1 MKDIRQALSHL
12 PEGLQETYENILGKV
27 EPGCVEIVKQTLQ
40 WLVCDVSTLTIA
52 ELYECLAIE
61 QYMDH
66 IDEEAQLSSPM
77 DIYDLCGSL
86 ISVTAEGGVILAH
99 LSVKD
104 YLLSDAI
111 EHGKASAFAL
121 SLPQANAENA
131 FKCLTYLSF
140 AEFRTGPSRTA
151 NEFEARLLAHPFLEH
166 ASRFWVTYAE
176 NSGFASE
183 ELKGRVLEFFTPSF
197 RPQFMSWLQIICSE
211 VVLRRQDLKRTVHER
226 RKAGYNYYPKH
237 ATPLYYAASFGIEH
251 VVRALLEQGAEV
263 DATGGR
269 LGATA
274 FHAAALRGHV
284 KVMDI
289 LFQNG
294 ADPNKMD
301 FIKKTP
307 LNSAALVDNV
317 EVIKYLLE
325 HGADP
330 DIRDDRHMTAYGW
343 ACALGHDETRKLLEP
358 VTVEENADNGRFL
371 PALAPTHGKEDLS
384 KCRIAFVAYEEGD
397 SSVQRVTRENSADAK
412 SRISSKS

>member
-1 MKDIRQALSHL
+1 MRDIRQALNHL
-12 PEGLQETYENILGKV
+12 PKGLAETYENILQKV
-27 EPGCVEIVKQTLQ
+27 DPGSVKVVRQTLQ
-40 WLVCDVSTLTIA
+40 WLVCDVSTFTLA

-61 QYMDH
+61 QDMDC

-86 ISVTAEGGVILAH
+86 IAFTPEGEVLLAH

-104 YLLSDAI
+104 YLLSDSI
-111 EHGKASAFAL
+111 NHGKASAFAL
-121 SLPQANAENA
+121 SEADINAENA
-131 FKCLTYLSF
+131 FKCLTYLLF
-140 AEFRTGPSRTA
+140 AEFRKGPVRSA
-151 NEFEARLLAHPFLEH
+151 DDFEVRLLNHPFLEH
-166 ASRFWVTYAE
+166 ASKYWPSYAE
-176 NSGFASE
+176 NFSSSSE
-183 ELKGRVLEFFTPSF
+183 ELKTRVLEFFTPSC
-197 RPQFMSWLQIICSE
+197 RPQFMSWLQVICSE
-211 VVLRRQDLKRTVHER
+211 VILRRQDMKRTAIKR

-251 VVRALLEQGAEV
+251 VVKALLEQGAEV

-294 ADPNKMD
+294 ADPNKTD
-301 FIKKTP
+301 FIQKTP

-330 DIRDDRHMTAYGW
+330 NVRDDRDKTAYDW
-343 ACALGHDETRKLLEP
+343 ARMLGREQTKDLLEP
-358 VTVEENADNGRFL
+358 VTLGACS
-371 PALAPTHGKEDLS
+371 DLS
-384 KCRIAFVAYEEGD
+384 DTE
-397 SSVQRVTRENSADAK
+397 SAKTAK
-412 SRISSKS
+412 

>member
-1 MKDIRQALSHL
+1 M
-12 PEGLQETYENILGKV
+12 
-27 EPGCVEIVKQTLQ
+27 
-40 WLVCDVSTLTIA
+40 
-52 ELYECLAIE
+52 
-61 QYMDH
+61 
-66 IDEEAQLSSPM
+66 
-77 DIYDLCGSL
+77 
-86 ISVTAEGGVILAH
+86 
-99 LSVKD
+99 
-104 YLLSDAI
+104 
-111 EHGKASAFAL
+111 
-121 SLPQANAENA
+121 
-131 FKCLTYLSF
+131 
-140 AEFRTGPSRTA
+140 
-151 NEFEARLLAHPFLEH
+151 
-166 ASRFWVTYAE
+166 
-176 NSGFASE
+176 
-183 ELKGRVLEFFTPSF
+183 
-197 RPQFMSWLQIICSE
+197 
-211 VVLRRQDLKRTVHER
+211 
-226 RKAGYNYYPKH
+226 
-237 ATPLYYAASFGIEH
+237 
-251 VVRALLEQGAEV
+251 
-263 DATGGR
+263 
-269 LGATA
+269 
-274 FHAAALRGHV
+274 

>member
-1 MKDIRQALSHL
+1 MRDIRHALNHL

-27 EPGCVEIVKQTLQ
+27 EPGCVDIVKQTLQ
-40 WLVCDVSTLTIA
+40 WLVCDVLTLTLA

-61 QYMDH
+61 QDMDH

-86 ISVTAEGGVILAH
+86 IAVTAEGEVILAH

-111 EHGKASAFAL
+111 KHGKASTFTL
-121 SLPQANAENA
+121 TLPQANAENA

-151 NEFEARLLAHPFLEH
+151 NEFEARLLAHPFLAH
-166 ASRFWVTYAE
+166 ASKYWVSYAE
-176 NSGFASE
+176 NSGFSSE
-183 ELKGRVLEFFTPSF
+183 ELKARVLEFFTPSF
-197 RPQFMSWLQIICSE
+197 RPQFMSWLQVICSE
-211 VVLRRQDLKRTVHER
+211 VVLRRQDLKRTAHER

-237 ATPLYYAASFGIEH
+237 ATPLYYAASFGIEY
-251 VVRALLEQGAEV
+251 VVNALLEQGVEV
-263 DATGGR
+263 DDTGGR

-289 LFQNG
+289 LYQKG
-294 ADPNKMD
+294 ADPNKVD

-307 LNSAALVDNV
+307 INSAALVDNV
-317 EVIKYLLE
+317 EVVKYLIE
-325 HGADP
+325 HGANP
-330 DIRDDRHMTAYGW
+330 DIRDDWHMTAYEW
-343 ACALGHDETRKLLEP
+343 ACALGHEKTRKLLEP
-358 VTVEENADNGRFL
+358 VTEGENADNRKFLLSSASAHGR
-371 PALAPTHGKEDLS
+371 EDLS
-384 KCRIAFVAYEEGD
+384 KCGVAFFAYGKGNP
-397 SSVQRVTRENSADAK
+397 SVQRVTRENSADAK
-412 SRISSKS
+412 SRTSSKS

>member
-12 PEGLQETYENILGKV
+12 PEGLQETYETILGKV
-27 EPGCVEIVKQTLQ
+27 EPGCADIVKQTLQ
-40 WLVCDVSTLTIA
+40 WLVCDVSAMTLA
-52 ELYECLAIE
+52 ELHECLAIE
-61 QYMDH
+61 QDMDH

-86 ISVTAEGGVILAH
+86 IAVSAEGGVILAH

-111 EHGKASAFAL
+111 KHGKASAFAL
-121 SLPQANAENA
+121 TLPGANAENA

-151 NEFEARLLAHPFLEH
+151 NEFEARLLSHPFLEH
-166 ASRFWVTYAE
+166 ASKYWVSYAE
-176 NSGFASE
+176 NAGSSSE
-183 ELKGRVLEFFTPSF
+183 ELNSPVLEFFTPSF
-197 RPQFMSWLQIICSE
+197 RPQFMSWLQVICSE
-211 VVLRRQDLKRTVHER
+211 VVLRRQDLMRTAHER
-226 RKAGYNYYPKH
+226 RKVGYNYYPKH

-263 DATGGR
+263 NATGGR

-289 LFQNG
+289 LFQKG
-294 ADPNKMD
+294 ADLNKVD

-307 LNSAALVDNV
+307 LNSAALVDNI
-317 EVIKYLLE
+317 EVVKYLLE

-330 DIRDDRHMTAYGW
+330 GIRDDWQMTAYEW
-343 ACALGHDETRKLLEP
+343 ASALDHDETMRLLQP
-358 VTVEENADNGRFL
+358 VTVDENADNRRFL
-371 PALAPTHGKEDLS
+371 PTLAPAYGKEDLS
-384 KCRIAFVAYEEGD
+384 KC
-397 SSVQRVTRENSADAK
+397 
-412 SRISSKS
+412 